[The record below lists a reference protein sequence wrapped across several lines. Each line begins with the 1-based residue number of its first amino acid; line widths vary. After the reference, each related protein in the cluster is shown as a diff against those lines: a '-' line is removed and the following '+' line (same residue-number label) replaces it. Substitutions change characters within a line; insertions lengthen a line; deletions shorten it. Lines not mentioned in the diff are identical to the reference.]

1 MAGGLRLSPLGFRS
15 RRFTSCL
22 YQHYIWISEYS
33 DLVVAMTRL
42 NFEQVLKDNNVSDPS
57 SVTTLHLTYKAL
69 SDITCLANFI
79 KLEKLDLKLNN
90 LTSLEGLRSCAN
102 LKWLS
107 VVENKLESL
116 EGIQGLTKLTV
127 VQTCVGKTILYEYG
141 HEEETGDSSYL
152 ENDMIAT
159 STPKYHDSRLD
170 TCYAG
175 IISTESLLYEY
186 VNQVLNA
193 GKNKLKSIDQI
204 ASVVSLRALILNV
217 LSKNPICKIGDAL
230 LKVKSITKL
239 SLSHCQLQGIDTS
252 LKSCAELS
260 ELRLAHN
267 EIKSLPDELKFN
279 SKLRNLDVG
288 NNVITRWSEVK
299 VVKLLTNLRNLNLQ
313 GNPVATVDKITRKIK
328 KALPRLQI
336 FNARPV
342 DKDTEN
348 KQSGVVD
355 GTSDFSVD
363 QTGQNLKDSSEEKSA
378 RFHTK
383 DKKKYDHLE
392 GPDDLDSERKSSK
405 KRKKTDDVS
414 KKEDRVIDERNK
426 GRKKDKADRKK
437 DSLRVTVDLDMENK
451 STKKKVKKDEKVL
464 DNKGFAPEENVSKV
478 GKKVKKKRKNE
489 EESELDIIDNAEA
502 SFAELFKINKAEN
515 QNHGDEMKAQ
525 EKVSKDVKVAG
536 SEVTSFAKP
545 KDAKMQNMESLSFP
559 VADIGNGG
567 PSTWGD
573 EFLIADFVFNLNC
586 YQLKKFSLSAI
597 TIYSNEKL
605 LFYLAEKTGKAFQ
618 PAQFSLSL

>member
-1 MAGGLRLSPLGFRS
+1 
-15 RRFTSCL
+15 
-22 YQHYIWISEYS
+22 
-33 DLVVAMTRL
+33 MTRL

-127 VQTCVGKTILYEYG
+127 
-141 HEEETGDSSYL
+141 
-152 ENDMIAT
+152 
-159 STPKYHDSRLD
+159 
-170 TCYAG
+170 
-175 IISTESLLYEY
+175 
-186 VNQVLNA
+186 LNA

-204 ASVVSLRALILNV
+204 ASVVSLRALILNENNISSICKLDQLKELNTLV
-217 LSKNPICKIGDAL
+217 LSKNPIRNIGDAL
-230 LKVKSITKL
+230 LKVKFITKL
-239 SLSHCQLQGIDTS
+239 SLSHCQLQDIDTS
-252 LKSCAELS
+252 LKSCVELS

-299 VVKLLTNLRNLNLQ
+299 VVKFLTNLRNLNLQ
-313 GNPVATVDKITRKIK
+313 GNPVAAVDKITRKIK

-355 GTSDFSVD
+355 GTPDFSVD

-392 GPDDLDSERKSSK
+392 APDDLDSERKSSK

-414 KKEDRVIDERNK
+414 KKEDRVIDEGNK
-426 GRKKDKADRKK
+426 AGKKDKADRKK
-437 DSLRVTVDLDMENK
+437 DNLIVTVDPDMENK
-451 STKKKVKKDEKVL
+451 STKKKVKKDENVL
-464 DNKGFAPEENVSKV
+464 DNKGFVPEENVSKV
-478 GKKVKKKRKNE
+478 GKKLKKKRKNE
-489 EESELDIIDNAEA
+489 EENELDIIDNAEA
-502 SFAELFKINKAEN
+502 SFAELFKLNDAEN
-515 QNHGDEMKAQ
+515 ENHGDEMKAQ
-525 EKVSKDVKVAG
+525 EKVSKDVKVAR
-536 SEVTSFAKP
+536 STVTSFAKP
-545 KDAKMQNMESLSFP
+545 KNAKMQNMESLSFP
-559 VADIGNGG
+559 VADIGHGG

-573 EFLIADFVFNLNC
+573 E
-586 YQLKKFSLSAI
+586 
-597 TIYSNEKL
+597 
-605 LFYLAEKTGKAFQ
+605 
-618 PAQFSLSL
+618 

>member
-1 MAGGLRLSPLGFRS
+1 
-15 RRFTSCL
+15 
-22 YQHYIWISEYS
+22 
-33 DLVVAMTRL
+33 MTRL
-42 NFEQVLKDNNVSDPS
+42 NVEQVLKDNNASDPS

-127 VQTCVGKTILYEYG
+127 
-141 HEEETGDSSYL
+141 
-152 ENDMIAT
+152 
-159 STPKYHDSRLD
+159 
-170 TCYAG
+170 
-175 IISTESLLYEY
+175 
-186 VNQVLNA
+186 LNA
-193 GKNKLKSIDQI
+193 GKNKLKSIDQV
-204 ASVVSLRALILNV
+204 ASVVSLRALILNENNISSICKLDQLKELNTLV
-217 LSKNPICKIGDAL
+217 LSKNPIHKIGDAL

-252 LKSCAELS
+252 LKSCVELS

-355 GTSDFSVD
+355 GTPDFSVD
-363 QTGQNLKDSSEEKSA
+363 QTGQNLKDSTEKSA

-392 GPDDLDSERKSSK
+392 GPDDLDSERKEGK
-405 KRKKTDDVS
+405 KRKKTDVS
-414 KKEDRVIDERNK
+414 KKEERVIDEGNK
-426 GRKKDKADRKK
+426 AGKKDKADRKK
-437 DSLRVTVDLDMENK
+437 DSLIVTVDPDMENK

-502 SFAELFKINKAEN
+502 SFAELFKINHAEN
-515 QNHGDEMKAQ
+515 ENHGDEMKAQ

-536 SEVTSFAKP
+536 SAVTSFAKP
-545 KDAKMQNMESLSFP
+545 KNAKMQNMESLSFP

-573 EFLIADFVFNLNC
+573 E
-586 YQLKKFSLSAI
+586 
-597 TIYSNEKL
+597 
-605 LFYLAEKTGKAFQ
+605 
-618 PAQFSLSL
+618 